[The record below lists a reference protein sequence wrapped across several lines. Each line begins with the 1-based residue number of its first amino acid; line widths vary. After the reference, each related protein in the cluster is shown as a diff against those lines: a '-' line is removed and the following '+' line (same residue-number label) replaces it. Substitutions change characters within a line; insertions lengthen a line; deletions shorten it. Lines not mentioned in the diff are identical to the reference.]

1 MLTDF
6 LLKLSIPTAEIAGD
20 SGGKKSNEFLISKLI
35 IVTYDSFHLP
45 MTMAMAM
52 AMAVLGP

>member
-45 MTMAMAM
+45 IAMAM
-52 AMAVLGP
+52 ALAVLGP